1 MSCVTDLISVL
12 LKDDILLETRLHEV
26 DPLPVRNDLGLCDET
41 SSSLHCGVSSSQRSL
56 TDKTYVALPFSR
68 GRENSTTIPV
78 INSILLSLCFGRKEY
93 GYPFTVIHILYTY
106 CAVKKKTSLDPPSR
120 LLSEV
125 HFPDSKD
132 KT

>member
-1 MSCVTDLISVL
+1 MILK

-26 DPLPVRNDLGLCDET
+26 DPLPVSNDCDET

-56 TDKTYVALPFSR
+56 TDKTYVALPFPR

-78 INSILLSLCFGRKEY
+78 INSILLSLCFDRKEY
-93 GYPFTVIHILYTY
+93 E

>member
-93 GYPFTVIHILYTY
+93 GYPFT